1 MEKIVWKIDFV
12 YHKGV
17 YEYQISQVQ
26 SLQVSNGRITNTII
40 Q

>member
-1 MEKIVWKIDFV
+1 MEKFVCKINFV

-26 SLQVSNGRITNTII
+26 SLQVSNGRVWVRLSF
-40 Q
+40 